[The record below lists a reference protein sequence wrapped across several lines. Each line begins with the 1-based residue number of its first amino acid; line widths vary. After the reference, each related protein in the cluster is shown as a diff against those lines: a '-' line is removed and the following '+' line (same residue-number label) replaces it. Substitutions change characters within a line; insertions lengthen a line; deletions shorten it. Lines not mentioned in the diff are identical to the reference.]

1 MIKAGPIIFRMRN
14 SLPYVSGC
22 LLLFALC
29 GCQREINTESET
41 VHVFA
46 AVSLKEAIEEIGT
59 LFERETDFEI
69 SLNSAGSN
77 VLAQQIEASS
87 RADLFISA
95 DSGWIDYLESGGKL
109 GDNTRIDLLTNTLVM
124 VCAQGAS
131 WDEAK
136 VETLCGL
143 DFTFLCIGHPDAVP
157 AGRYARDW
165 LSGLN
170 CGDSTVWEAFQ
181 ERLSPAPDVRAALSQ
196 VASSKDRIG
205 IVYFTDYLL
214 YQDRLKLLLEGPSEK
229 ARYPAAMTEQGMEK
243 LAAGRFFTFLQ
254 SNEARLIFEK
264 FGFRVDLPEED

>member
-59 LFERETDFEI
+59 LFERETGFEI

-143 DFTFLCIGHPDAVP
+143 DFTFLCIGDPGAVP
-157 AGRYARDW
+157 AGRYAR
-165 LSGLN
+165 
-170 CGDSTVWEAFQ
+170 EAFQ

>member
-1 MIKAGPIIFRMRN
+1 MIFRFRN

-22 LLLFALC
+22 LLISILC

-46 AVSLKEAIEEIGT
+46 AVSLKEVIEEIGT
-59 LFERETDFEI
+59 LFERETGFEV

-77 VLAQQIEASS
+77 VLAQQIEASP

-95 DSGWIDYLESGGKL
+95 DSGWMDYLEGGGKL

-124 VCAQGAS
+124 ICAQGVS
-131 WDEAK
+131 WDEVK

-143 DFTFLCIGHPDAVP
+143 DFTYLCIGDPDAVP

-170 CGDSTVWEAFQ
+170 CGDSTLWEAFKD
-181 ERLSPAPDVRAALSQ
+181 RLSLAPDVRAALSQ

-205 IVYFTDYLL
+205 IVYFTDYLI
-214 YQDRLKLLLEGPSEK
+214 YQDRVKLLVEGPSEK

-243 LAAGRFFTFLQ
+243 LAADRFFTFLQ
-254 SNEARLIFEK
+254 SNKARLIFEK
-264 FGFRVDLPEED
+264 FGFRVDLSEVD